1 MKIHVI
7 NLKESV
13 ERRRSITTQL
23 NRLNLAFELF
33 DAIKGVDIPDYEL
46 EQKVDMAEVKKY
58 PYWLTKGILGAS
70 LSHMGVYKRIA
81 CSEESLHLVL
91 EDDVVLSKDIVHVLS
106 EIEKNGSYFEDHL
119 LLLYGI
125 NIHDRIMLSKANSKT
140 ISGYKFYKV
149 ENSGISGGGAYIVH
163 KKTAMNFL
171 EKNPK
176 IKVGP
181 DSWSNFLAEGVYK
194 QIDCIYPFVARPGY
208 FESGIGYLNKS
219 SKRYRMKLF
228 LKKYRLPFF
237 DLLLKYNRKRIWK
250 KTSKVVFV

>member
-7 NLKESV
+7 NLKEAV
-13 ERRRSITTQL
+13 ERRKSITTQL
-23 NRLNLAFELF
+23 NRLNLDFELF
-33 DAIKGVDIPDYEL
+33 DAIKGADIPADEL

-70 LSHMGVYKRIA
+70 LSHMGVYHRIA
-81 CSEESLHLVL
+81 NSEDPLHLIL
-91 EDDVVLSKDIVHVLS
+91 EDDVVLSRDIVSVLKAVEENS
-106 EIEKNGSYFEDHL
+106 SHFENHL
-119 LLLYGI
+119 LLLYAI
-125 NIHDRIMLSKANSKT
+125 NIHNRIELLRESCKI

-149 ENSGISGGGAYIVH
+149 ENSGISGGGAYIIH
-163 KKTAMNFL
+163 KKTAMKFL
-171 EKNPK
+171 EKTSK

-181 DSWSNFLAEGVYK
+181 DSWSYFLAEGVYG